1 LTGLLFDAIID
12 TYKHTREHTMAKVN
26 YDAFR
31 SFDINECC
39 DHFDSE
45 KQSNWKKIGKFIVA
59 DGQEYAQV
67 LVDEFDYDREDVGDG
82 EYLAFE
88 AGVKYALTKMNIAF
102 EAAGLD
108 LEVKEADLVESMGY
122 MLVLADDEPE
132 DFVKRVM
139 KKPVLHVESWV

>member
-1 LTGLLFDAIID
+1 MT
-12 TYKHTREHTMAKVN
+12 KVN
-26 YDAFR
+26 YDAFA

-59 DGQEYAQV
+59 DGQDYLNIMQTEFDFEDVVDAEYAA
-67 LVDEFDYDREDVGDG
+67 FD
-82 EYLAFE
+82 

-108 LEVKEADLVESMGY
+108 LQICQADLVESMGY
-122 MLVLADDEPE
+122 VMVRADDEPE
-132 DFVKRVM
+132 DFVKRVL
-139 KKPVLHVESWV
+139 KKPVLMVESWID